1 MAQSPFKKLNFG
13 NSSQINMQKQISNY
27 SCSVL
32 LDFFYVERRMCFQV
46 FPNSLRDEKVGFLN
60 VAPAGI
66 VDFSQFMEEIEYW
79 DFRILPSFSQFTKQ
93 LGNWHFFTCFY
104 ILSDCKD
111 FLSGRVYVLDRR
123 AESHYVTILWQ
134 IKCWKHCLPA

>member
-1 MAQSPFKKLNFG
+1 MEKSQTWVAQSPFKKLNFG
-13 NSSQINMQKQISNY
+13 NSSQINMQKQISNF

-79 DFRILPSFSQFTKQ
+79 DFRILPSFSQFTKSWEIGIFSLAFIFCQ
-93 LGNWHFFTCFY
+93 IVRIFFQAGY
-104 ILSDCKD
+104 M
-111 FLSGRVYVLDRR
+111 
-123 AESHYVTILWQ
+123 
-134 IKCWKHCLPA
+134 CWIDEPKVIM